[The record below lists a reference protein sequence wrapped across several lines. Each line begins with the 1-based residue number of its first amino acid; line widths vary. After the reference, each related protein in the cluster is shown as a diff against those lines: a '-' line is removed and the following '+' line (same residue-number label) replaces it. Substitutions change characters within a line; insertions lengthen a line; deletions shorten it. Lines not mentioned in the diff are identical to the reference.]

1 MEDLNLSET
10 EIREAAKVEIR
21 NLLRR
26 IVAAKTEASE
36 KGYAVIRDV
45 FPKTMVA
52 AIKSNAYDI
61 IKNPLK
67 DAGQLQKNK
76 NGTPALLF
84 WPQDLNPFL
93 KSVAHSLRMQL
104 IAQTFLGPKVRQLN
118 NQIYFREANDGDE
131 FGWHQDICFRTPPE
145 EFQNI
150 ESGYLQ
156 TVIAV
161 DRVHDGNGAVEFI
174 PGSHLLGERRD
185 LVPRDNSEK
194 GLRTFKR
201 GEFKGHKVNAEAG
214 DVIVWHVLAI
224 HGSEKNV
231 SDSSRMLY
239 MNGFAREDAVLNKSK
254 FPVYPID
261 EKTKG
266 LGHHHSAGGPISH
279 SSHK

>member
-1 MEDLNLSET
+1 MDLSQS
-10 EIREAAKVEIR
+10 EIRDVATVEVK

-26 IVAAKTEASE
+26 IISAKTEASE

-52 AIKSNAYDI
+52 AIKLNAYDI
-61 IKNPLK
+61 IKTPLK

-104 IAQTFLGPKVRQLN
+104 IAQTFLGPKIRQLN
-118 NQIYFREANDGDE
+118 NQIYFREAHDGDE
-131 FGWHQDICFRTPPE
+131 FGWHQDICFRTPRE

-161 DRVHDGNGAVEFI
+161 DDVTERNGAVEFI
-174 PGSHLLGERRD
+174 AGSHLRGERND
-185 LVPRDNSEK
+185 LVPRDNSER
-194 GLRTFKR
+194 GLRKFVR
-201 GEFKGHKVNAEAG
+201 GELRGNKVLAQAG
-214 DVIVWHVLAI
+214 DVIVWHVLTI
-224 HGSEKNV
+224 HGSEQNV

-254 FPVYPID
+254 FPVYPIH
-261 EKTKG
+261 EKAQG
-266 LGHHHSAGGPISH
+266 A
-279 SSHK
+279 